1 METGLFSTEAPHK
14 AVRRLQMHT
23 FLGHAGRRA
32 ELKEHMSAYR
42 HWKRSLRHPLSGAT
56 DLADPQ
62 EETLA
67 LQSAL
72 DGLYWTGVD
81 AEQQE

>member
-1 METGLFSTEAPHK
+1 MRGG
-14 AVRRLQMHT
+14 VRN
-23 FLGHAGRRA
+23 
-32 ELKEHMSAYR
+32 KEHMSAYR

-81 AEQQE
+81 AEQQELILAHSTLN